1 MTSKH
6 QTQRHIGLIGATGV
20 GVGAIVGGGILAL
33 AGAAFA
39 ATGPSAILAFALNG
53 AIALLT
59 ALSFAEVSSKFPE
72 SGGTYAFAKKVL
84 SVEAAFTVGW
94 VVWFASIVA
103 AVLYALG
110 FGEFASVMVDELWR
124 AAAGD
129 SPAWL
134 RQRPFVLVLA
144 IGATAF
150 YSVSLMW
157 KSAGGGQWA
166 NIGKVTVFA
175 ILILS
180 GLWFLPGRSTANVA
194 DALTPFFA
202 AGGAGLIQAMGFTF
216 IALQG
221 FDLIAA
227 VAGEIRDPSR
237 TIPRAMLASLAIA
250 LAIYLPLLFVL
261 VTVGMPVG
269 QSITEASRA
278 NPETLIALA
287 AQNYLGAFGFW
298 LVIVAAVLSM
308 LSALQANLFAASRVA
323 LSMARDRTLPRRLAS
338 LNPQRKTPVAA
349 ILATAALVIVI
360 LAVLPNV
367 SAAGAA
373 SSLIFLITF
382 ALAHWIAILV
392 RQRSL
397 QQPPPFRSPL
407 FPSVPVLGGLACA
420 ALAIYQGVAV
430 PSAGGI
436 AMVWLCVGGLLFLGL
451 FAHRARLVDAS
462 SAALDPELVR
472 LRGLTPLVLV
482 PVANPDSAAGLITV
496 ANALAPPSV
505 GRVLTL
511 SIVVAPPEW
520 APPQDMEPVD
530 RSQRVLREAIAA
542 SVEAGIPTEAM
553 ITVAAQ
559 PWPEITRVAQAHRC
573 ESLLLG
579 FSQLSE
585 DAIGTPL
592 ERVMSEVDA
601 DVVVLRAAKNWRLSD
616 VHRVLV
622 PVGGRGGHDHLR
634 ARLLASLSRSRRRE
648 VTFLQVVPPGT
659 SAEEVTRRQ
668 RELRHMAVDLWPDDP
683 QVIVTIGES
692 PLDTLAQY
700 ASQSDLILLGVQR
713 VGRRKKFFGQFALQV
728 ARKTTCPLL
737 LICRRG

>member
-1 MTSKH
+1 VNIKH
-6 QTQRHIGLIGATGV
+6 DTQRHMGLVDATGV

-53 AIALLT
+53 VIALLT
-59 ALSFAEVSSKFPE
+59 ALSFADVSSKFPE
-72 SGGTYAFAKKVL
+72 SGGTYVFAKKVL

-110 FGEFASVMVDELWR
+110 FGEFASVMLDELWR
-124 AAAGD
+124 VTLGD
-129 SPAWL
+129 PPAWL
-134 RQRPFVLVLA
+134 RQRPFVLALA
-144 IGATAF
+144 IGATGF
-150 YSVSLMW
+150 YSLGLMW
-157 KSAGGGQWA
+157 KGSGGGQWA
-166 NIGKVTVFA
+166 NVGKMIVFA

-180 GLWFLPGRSTANVA
+180 GLWYLPGRSTANVA
-194 DALTPFFA
+194 DAMTPFFA

-237 TIPRAMLASLAIA
+237 TIPRSMFASLAIA

-269 QSITEASRA
+269 QSITQLSRE
-278 NPETLIALA
+278 NPETLIAIA
-287 AQNYLGAFGFW
+287 AENYLGAFGFW
-298 LVIVAAVLSM
+298 LVVIGAVFSM

-323 LSMARDRTLPRRLAS
+323 MSMARDRTLPRSLAS
-338 LNPQRKTPVAA
+338 LSETRKTPVPA
-349 ILATAALVIVI
+349 ILATATLVIVI
-360 LAVLPNV
+360 LVVLPNV
-367 SAAGAA
+367 AAAGAA

-392 RQRSL
+392 RQRSQ

-407 FPSVPVLGGLACA
+407 FPAVPVVGGFACA

-430 PSAGGI
+430 PSAGRI
-436 AMVWLCVGGLLFLGL
+436 AMAWLCVGGLLFLGH
-451 FAHRARLVDAS
+451 FAHRARVVDAS

-511 SIVVAPPEW
+511 SIVVAPPQWEPTH
-520 APPQDMEPVD
+520 AMEPVD

-542 SVEAGIPTEAM
+542 SIEAGIPPEALT
-553 ITVAAQ
+553 TVAVQ
-559 PWPEITRVAQAHRC
+559 PWPEIARVAKSYRC

-585 DAIGTPL
+585 DALGTPL
-592 ERVMSEVDA
+592 EKVMSEVNS
-601 DVVVLRAAKNWRLSD
+601 DVVVLRAAKKWRLSD
-616 VHRVLV
+616 VCRVLV
-622 PVGGRGGHDHLR
+622 PIGGRGGHDHLR
-634 ARLLASLSRSRRRE
+634 ARLLASLSRSSQRE
-648 VTFLQVVPPGT
+648 VTFLQVVAPKT
-659 SAEEVTRRQ
+659 SADELARRQ
-668 RELRHMAVDLWPDDP
+668 RELRNIAVDLWPDEP
-683 QVIVTIGES
+683 RAIVTIGES
-692 PLDTLAQY
+692 AVDTIAEY
-700 ASQSDLILLGVQR
+700 ARETDLIVLGVQR
-713 VGRRKKFFGQFALQV
+713 VSRRQKFFGRFALQV